1 MYYMNKHSHHIM
13 LGDYVKTGQQVNASI
28 GIVKKIDEDNDMV
41 YIVPVDGSYIGGWHS
56 GNALFY
62 VWELETIKEE

>member
-1 MYYMNKHSHHIM
+1 M
-13 LGDYVKTGQQVNASI
+13 LGDYVKTGQQINADVC
-28 GIVKKIDEDNDMV
+28 IVKKIDTLNEQV

-62 VWELETIKEE
+62 VWEVESC

>member
-1 MYYMNKHSHHIM
+1 MYYSNKHSHHVM
-13 LGDYVKTGQQVNASI
+13 LGDYVKTGQQINADVC
-28 GIVKKIDEDNDMV
+28 IVKKIDTLNEQV

-62 VWELETIKEE
+62 VWEVESC

>member
-1 MYYMNKHSHHIM
+1 MYYFNMTGKCVM
-13 LGDYVKTGQQVNASI
+13 LGDYVKTGQQINADVC
-28 GIVKKIDEDNDMV
+28 IVKKIDSDNDMV

-62 VWELETIKEE
+62 IWEIKTTKEY